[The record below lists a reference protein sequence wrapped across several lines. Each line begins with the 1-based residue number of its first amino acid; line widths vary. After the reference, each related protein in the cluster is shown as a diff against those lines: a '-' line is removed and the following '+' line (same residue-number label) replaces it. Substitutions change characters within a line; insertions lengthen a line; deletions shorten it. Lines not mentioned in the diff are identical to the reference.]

1 MCLSLF
7 NFSREDLLHMYYFI
21 IFVQNFFHFF
31 LKLTALLFFLQN
43 TVKAKWIH
51 QPQSNLS
58 SEDLQTRVYRNNLMG
73 LSSQFYVIIFAY
85 INYLQLLKIPPK
97 I

>member
-1 MCLSLF
+1 MYIVLYMCLSLF
-7 NFSREDLLHMYYFI
+7 IFSREDLLHMYYFI

-73 LSSQFYVIIFAY
+73 LSLDLHRSRIGLSTV
-85 INYLQLLKIPPK
+85 LSG
-97 I
+97 